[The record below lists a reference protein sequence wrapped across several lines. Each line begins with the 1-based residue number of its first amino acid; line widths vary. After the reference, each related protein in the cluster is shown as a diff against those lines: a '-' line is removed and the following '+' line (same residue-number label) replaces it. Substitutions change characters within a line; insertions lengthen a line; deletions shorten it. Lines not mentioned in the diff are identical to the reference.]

1 MQAPAHDVS
10 AESLMRVAAERAG
23 SDDWGDRSF
32 AAPLALLVDSAYE
45 HAALNTLGQ
54 RVLRSVVLR
63 HLRNR
68 LLVRAYVTANPGAG
82 TGSGPQRPIIVTGL
96 PRSGTTVLHE
106 LLALGTGARVLRL
119 WEALTPVPP
128 ATDGERQTR
137 IDNAAAWLD
146 AFYASVPDFRR
157 IHAISGPEGP
167 EECDALL
174 QNSFASQ
181 HFDDMFDAPDYSAW
195 LATADL
201 SLVYREYAQQLRL
214 LSAEDPAGS
223 WFVLKSPLH
232 VGHLAALA
240 SVLPDAVFVICHRL
254 PVETVSSYASLIA
267 TLRRAYSD
275 TVSLQRVGEQALE
288 RCRVALSRALAV
300 CDSGVL
306 GTVID
311 VCHHDIVADPLS
323 AALEVRAAAGRP
335 VQPDEEAR
343 MREWVAR
350 NPRDRHG
357 AHDHRLPD
365 FGLDERRVRSA
376 FAFSGDR
383 FG

>member
-1 MQAPAHDVS
+1 MQAPAHDLT
-10 AESLMRVAAERAG
+10 AESLMRVAEERAG
-23 SDDWGDRSF
+23 SGDWGDRSF
-32 AAPLALLVDSAYE
+32 AVPLALLVESARE
-45 HAALNTLGQ
+45 HGALTALGE

-63 HLRNR
+63 HLQNR
-68 LLVRAYVTANPGAG
+68 LLVRAYVAANPGAG
-82 TGSGPQRPIIVTGL
+82 TGSGPQAPIIVTGL

-106 LLALGTGARVLRL
+106 LLALGTGARPLRL

-128 ATDGERQTR
+128 ANDAERQSR
-137 IDNAAAWLD
+137 VDAAAAWLD
-146 AFYASVPDFRR
+146 NFYTAVPDFRR

-201 SLVYREYAQQLRL
+201 SFVYREYAEQLRL
-214 LSAEDPAGS
+214 LSAQDPAGS

-232 VGHLAALA
+232 VGHLEALA
-240 SVLPDAVFVICHRL
+240 SVLPDAIFVICHRL
-254 PVETVSSYASLIA
+254 PVETVSSYASLIT
-267 TLRRAYSD
+267 TLRRVYSD
-275 TVSLQRVGEQALE
+275 TVSPQRIGEQALE
-288 RCRVALSRALAV
+288 RCRVALTRALAV

-311 VCHHDIVADPLS
+311 VCHHDIVADPLT

-357 AHDHRLPD
+357 AHQYKLRD